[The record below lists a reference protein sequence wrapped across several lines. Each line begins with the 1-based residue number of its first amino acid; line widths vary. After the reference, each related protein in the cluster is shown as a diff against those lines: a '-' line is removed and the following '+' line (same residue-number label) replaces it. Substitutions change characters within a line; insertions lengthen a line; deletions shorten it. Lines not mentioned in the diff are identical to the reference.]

1 MIVAVDIGAI
11 AIIVVMILLLPALL
25 VGGGILAGIIGWA
38 AKEEAEATHEGS
50 ELIELNK

>member
-1 MIVAVDIGAI
+1 VDLGAI
-11 AIIVVMILLLPALL
+11 ALIVVMVLLLPALL
-25 VGGGILAGIIGWA
+25 VGGGFLAAAIGWS